1 MKNDLETLE
10 KWEGWRCLQ
19 TPRWISTLVYIYA
32 TVKLVP
38 LFPEKSFVQ
47 PCGESYYILVQRSC
61 KVSFLVSHENE
72 SAGDLCAGGPAL
84 RNDRQSL
91 GRQKE
96 TGRHCSLKKSLALG
110 SYKGFV
116 QPWPVT
122 VLAYFWFQVNQRTI
136 GPTRTETS
144 AGPTVAWPPDL
155 PSSNFAITSA
165 LGECPGAPAAD
176 DLSELWVWPLLA
188 HSLAVDYWAK
198 SRTRIVGWGAL

>member
-10 KWEGWRCLQ
+10 KWECWRCLQ

-61 KVSFLVSHENE
+61 KVSFLCLMKTPVQAIFVLGS
-72 SAGDLCAGGPAL
+72 AL

-91 GRQKE
+91 RRQKG
-96 TGRHCSLKKSLALG
+96 TDRHCSLKKSPALG

-116 QPWPVT
+116 QPWPVP
-122 VLAYFWFQVNQRTI
+122 VLSCFWFQVNQRTI
-136 GPTRTETS
+136 GPTRTETPAS
-144 AGPTVAWPPDL
+144 PTVAWPHDL
-155 PSSNFAITSA
+155 PGCDFTITSA
-165 LGECPGAPAAD
+165 LGECPRAPAAD
-176 DLSELWVWPLLA
+176 ALSKLWVWPLLA

-198 SRTRIVGWGAL
+198 SRTLIVERGAL